1 MKSFHLVLMIFG
13 IWALLA
19 PWGSLDAAKDPFS
32 AAGVQKIKVRIGAP
46 EFAIEDLNGKKV
58 ALKDF
63 RGQVVMVDFW
73 TTW

>member
-1 MKSFHLVLMIFG
+1 MIFG

-19 PWGSLDAAKDPFS
+19 PWGSLDAAKDPLS

-46 EFAIEDLNGKKV
+46 EFAIEDLNGREV

-63 RGQVVMVDFW
+63 RGKVVMVDFW